1 MHKFK
6 ILEKLGEGAFS
17 KVYKVQRLTDEH
29 EYALKMVKVKSL
41 DHKEVE
47 NALNEVRLLAS
58 INNPFISR
66 YKEAFFDKDSEC
78 LCIIMEY
85 SNDGDLL
92 QRIHYH

>member
-1 MHKFK
+1 MKD
-6 ILEKLGEGAFS
+6 A
-17 KVYKVQRLTDEH
+17 H
-29 EYALKMVKVKSL
+29 EYALKMVKVKQL
-41 DHKEVE
+41 DEKEVE

-58 INNPFISR
+58 IRSPFITR
-66 YKEAFFDKDSEC
+66 YKEAFYDAESES